1 MERQLDNKT
10 LWKLVAVVELVAAAA
25 VILLDLFLPTIVILV
40 LAFASLLIRREKIRS
55 LGFKRPKSWPRM
67 AAFAFVGA
75 VLLQLFD
82 VGVVMPILNRL
93 TGTTLDYSGFTELK
107 GNPGQL
113 VLLLAVSWTL
123 AALGEEIVYRGYL
136 QKRFTDLAGSQLPGM
151 VLAVGGSSLLFGLA
165 HTEQGLIGVVVT
177 TIDALF
183 FSWLKLKY
191 DNLWA
196 AVLAHGFYNSVGVI
210 VFFFAGPI
218 TGLW

>member
-1 MERQLDNKT
+1 MNRKT
-10 LWKLVAVVELVAAAA
+10 LWTIVTVVELVAAAA
-25 VILLDLFLPTIVILV
+25 VILLDLFLPTLVILV
-40 LAFASLLIRREKIRS
+40 LAFVSLLVRREKIRS
-55 LGFKRPKSWPRM
+55 LGFRRPKSWPRM
-67 AAFAFVGA
+67 AGFAFVGA

-82 VGVVMPILNRL
+82 VGVVMPIMNRL
-93 TGTTLDYSGFTELK
+93 TGTTLDYSDFAELK
-107 GNPGQL
+107 GDIGQL
-113 VLLLAVSWTL
+113 LVLLAVSWTL

-136 QKRFTDLAGSQLPGM
+136 QKRLTDLAGTQLPGI
-151 VLAVGGSSLLFGLA
+151 VLAVGVSSVLFGLA

-183 FSWLKLKY
+183 FSWLKLRY